1 MKKPIRFMAAG
12 LLLAMVAL
20 TPTHSVTA
28 GNKDKA
34 EGEHDAVREALRRGD
49 VLPLTKVLAIAVQRV
64 PGDVI
69 KVELE
74 REKRVLIYEIKV
86 LAKNGRV
93 RELEIDARTGVVLKV
108 EDD

>member
-1 MKKPIRFMAAG
+1 MRKPFRSVAAG
-12 LLLAMVAL
+12 LLLALVAL
-20 TPTHSVTA
+20 TTPQSVTA

-34 EGEHDAVREALRRGD
+34 QSEHDAGRDALRRGE
-49 VLPLTKVLAIAVQRV
+49 VLPLAKVLAIAVQRV

-74 REKRVLIYEIKV
+74 QEKRVLIYEIKV
-86 LAKNGRV
+86 LAQNGRV
-93 RELEIDARTGVVLKV
+93 REVEIDARTGVVLKV

>member
-1 MKKPIRFMAAG
+1 MKSTKIATAA
-12 LLLAMVAL
+12 LLLALVAL
-20 TPTHSVTA
+20 TTPQGVTA

-34 EGEHDAVREALRRGD
+34 QSEHDAVRDALRRGD
-49 VLPLTKVLAIAVQRV
+49 VLPLAKVLAIAVQRV

-74 REKRVLIYEIKV
+74 QEKRVLVYEIKV
-86 LAKNGRV
+86 LTQSGRV
-93 RELEIDARTGVVLKV
+93 REVEIDARTGVVLKV